1 MKRKNI
7 LKKSSRSV
15 LSISMCIIILFGT
28 FITGGSAN
36 ASTSNYSHSAAVDYA
51 KKHWNDG
58 VGLCAQFVAACITAG
73 GISVSDKVC
82 YNLYNSLKPYG
93 TVYKLKTYGSG
104 KNTRIRMA
112 DNSGKVSAGDPLFYV
127 CETCGGM
134 SKSCFPH
141 VVLCGGVTSDG
152 FLTAYAHNAAWNNR
166 LMYTVFSS
174 GAHSGH
180 STSIYSI
187 HLDEFSYAT
196 APTNCSISANSTSVG
211 VGDTVTLS
219 YNINYATSRNIGIDY
234 AGGNRYDNVSVSS
247 DSGSVSYTFTQAGTY
262 CCIIEGSNNV
272 GYSCSHGVYVTVIDT
287 APINCELSVSKTIVA
302 VGEPITFDY
311 TILGA
316 TIKKVGIDYAGGNR
330 YETIPVADDSGSLS
344 YTFTEAG
351 TYCCIIEGYNS
362 IGLSYSSGVYVTVID
377 TAPTNCSISANSTS
391 VGVGDTVTLSYNINY
406 ATSRNIGIDYAGG
419 NRYDNVSVSSDS
431 GSVSYTFTQAGTYCC
446 IIEGSN
452 NVGYSCSHG
461 VYVTVIDTAP
471 INCEL
476 SVSKTIVAVGEPI
489 TFDYTILG
497 ATIKKVGID
506 YAGGNRYETIPVAD
520 DSGSLSYTFTEA
532 GTYCCIIEG
541 YNSIGLSYSSGV
553 YVTVIDTGT
562 EFTISFDANGGFC
575 STSKKS
581 VTYGAAYGELPIPEK
596 EGYSFSGWFTSAD
609 GGTEITSSSMVNIT
623 ANQTLYAHWSTCDHN
638 YTVIESVDPSCTKE
652 GSKTL
657 KCTKCG
663 NTYNEKIEK
672 KAHTAVIDNS
682 VAATCTTAGLT
693 EGSHCSTCGTVI
705 KARTTVP
712 ATGHTDM
719 NNDGL
724 CDKCGKSLA
733 PTVYPKLSIRIPSV
747 TTVSYGFTLN
757 LHANVT
763 DLPEGARVAWNM
775 DGSGFELMPSAD
787 GMTCGVKSVSKGS
800 ATITAKVVD
809 KSGNAVKDANGNE
822 ITASQKLT
830 SKAGFFQKLAAFFK
844 RLFGSNMVIPSS
856 LNKLVK

>member
-28 FITGGSAN
+28 FIIGGSAN

-219 YNINYATSRNIGIDY
+219 YNINDATSRNIGIDY

-262 CCIIEGSNNV
+262 CCIIEGSNNI

-316 TIKKVGIDYAGGNR
+316 TIKKVGIDYAGG
-330 YETIPVADDSGSLS
+330 S
-344 YTFTEAG
+344 
-351 TYCCIIEGYNS
+351 
-362 IGLSYSSGVYVTVID
+362 
-377 TAPTNCSISANSTS
+377 
-391 VGVGDTVTLSYNINY
+391 
-406 ATSRNIGIDYAGG
+406 
-419 NRYDNVSVSSDS
+419 
-431 GSVSYTFTQAGTYCC
+431 
-446 IIEGSN
+446 
-452 NVGYSCSHG
+452 
-461 VYVTVIDTAP
+461 
-471 INCEL
+471 
-476 SVSKTIVAVGEPI
+476 
-489 TFDYTILG
+489 
-497 ATIKKVGID
+497 
-506 YAGGNRYETIPVAD
+506 RYETIPVAD

-733 PTVYPKLSIRIPSV
+733 PTVYPKLSIRTPST

-763 DLPEGARVAWNM
+763 DLPEGARVVWSM
-775 DGSGFELMPSAD
+775 DGSGFELIPSSD
-787 GMTCGVKSVSKGS
+787 GMTCGMKSVSKGS

-809 KSGNAVKDANGNE
+809 KTGNAVKDANGNE
-822 ITASQKLT
+822 ITASQQLT

-844 RLFGSNMVIPSS
+844 KLFGSNMVIPSS

>member
-1 MKRKNI
+1 
-7 LKKSSRSV
+7 
-15 LSISMCIIILFGT
+15 MCIIILFGT
-28 FITGGSAN
+28 FIIGGSAN

-219 YNINYATSRNIGIDY
+219 YNINDAASRNIGIDY

-262 CCIIEGSNNV
+262 CCIIEGSNNI

-316 TIKKVGIDYAGGNR
+316 TIKKVGIDYAGG
-330 YETIPVADDSGSLS
+330 S
-344 YTFTEAG
+344 
-351 TYCCIIEGYNS
+351 
-362 IGLSYSSGVYVTVID
+362 
-377 TAPTNCSISANSTS
+377 
-391 VGVGDTVTLSYNINY
+391 
-406 ATSRNIGIDYAGG
+406 
-419 NRYDNVSVSSDS
+419 
-431 GSVSYTFTQAGTYCC
+431 
-446 IIEGSN
+446 
-452 NVGYSCSHG
+452 
-461 VYVTVIDTAP
+461 
-471 INCEL
+471 
-476 SVSKTIVAVGEPI
+476 
-489 TFDYTILG
+489 
-497 ATIKKVGID
+497 
-506 YAGGNRYETIPVAD
+506 RYETIPVAD

-719 NNDGL
+719 NDDGL

-733 PTVYPKLSIRIPSV
+733 PTVYPKLSIRTPSV

-763 DLPEGARVAWNM
+763 DLPEGARVAWSM

-809 KSGNAVKDANGNE
+809 KRGNAVKDANGNE
-822 ITASQKLT
+822 ITASQQLT
-830 SKAGFFQKLAAFFK
+830 SKAGFFQKIAAFFK
-844 RLFGSNMVIPSS
+844 KLFGSNMVIPSS

>member
-28 FITGGSAN
+28 FIIGGSAN
-36 ASTSNYSHSAAVDYA
+36 ASTSKYSHSAAVDYA

-316 TIKKVGIDYAGGNR
+316 TIKKVGIDYAGGSR

-344 YTFTEAG
+344 YTFTE
-351 TYCCIIEGYNS
+351 
-362 IGLSYSSGVYVTVID
+362 
-377 TAPTNCSISANSTS
+377 
-391 VGVGDTVTLSYNINY
+391 
-406 ATSRNIGIDYAGG
+406 
-419 NRYDNVSVSSDS
+419 
-431 GSVSYTFTQAGTYCC
+431 AGTYCC

-506 YAGGNRYETIPVAD
+506 YAGGSRYETIPVAD

-672 KAHTAVIDNS
+672 KAHTSVIDNS

-733 PTVYPKLSIRIPSV
+733 PTVYPKLSIRTPSV

-763 DLPEGARVAWNM
+763 DLPEGARVAWSM